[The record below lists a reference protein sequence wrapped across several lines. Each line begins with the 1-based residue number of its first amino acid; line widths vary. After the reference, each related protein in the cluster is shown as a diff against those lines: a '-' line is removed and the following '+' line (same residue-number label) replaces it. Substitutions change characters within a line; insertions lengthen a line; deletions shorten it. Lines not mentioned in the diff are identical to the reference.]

1 MKRFPRELAG
11 RMDGKPYIS
20 IDGLHFIWKK
30 TKTMTTNIEYQY
42 VEPIDNS
49 RWRYDQVGDT
59 NEDMTKTKMKTKH
72 NNDK

>member
-1 MKRFPRELAG
+1 
-11 RMDGKPYIS
+11 
-20 IDGLHFIWKK
+20 
-30 TKTMTTNIEYQY
+30 MTTNIEYQY
-42 VEPIDNS
+42 VDPIDNS